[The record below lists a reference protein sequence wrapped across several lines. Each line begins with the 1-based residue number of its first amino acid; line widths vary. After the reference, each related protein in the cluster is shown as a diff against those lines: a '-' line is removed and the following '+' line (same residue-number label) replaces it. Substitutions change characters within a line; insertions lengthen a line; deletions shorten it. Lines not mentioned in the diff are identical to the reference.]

1 MPYKVK
7 TTGRWAAQGV
17 KYVNGERKR
26 IQLGTCAT
34 KREAIE
40 LERAYERRVPRSDMT
55 VSEWREIWLSNPDL
69 QESTRAHY
77 TERTKKFAKAHGSM
91 KIAEVG
97 RSIAREW
104 VRAHPSSQPN
114 LSAMFGAAMKED
126 DEHDEPLLKFNVF
139 ANLVKTQ
146 KAKRDLA
153 PEWLTA
159 EDVHKIFATAE
170 ETTGEWVADMIRF
183 AAETN
188 LRPGELFVVGESD
201 LDTDRGLLLVRWA
214 ADSKTKR
221 IKRPKNGRA
230 REVVL
235 SKRAAAAAARAIAR
249 RAGAR
254 VQVREITDERA
265 RKGATAAELAPTPIL
280 FPNPS
285 GDQFWNSTWTYYWH
299 PIRAAAGRADMDFY
313 ELVRHYGAT
322 RLREAGLEDSDV
334 GEQLGHTDG
343 GDLVRRVYGH
353 PSRRAALERVRRVL
367 DEEDH

>member
-7 TTGRWAAQGV
+7 ATGRWAAQGRDA
-17 KYVNGERKR
+17 NGKR
-26 IQLGTCAT
+26 VQLGTFAT
-34 KREAIE
+34 KREAKACE
-40 LERAYERRVPRSDMT
+40 DAHERRGPRSDMT

-77 TERTKKFAKAHGSM
+77 AERTKRFNGNHGS
-91 KIAEVG
+91 KRIADVK
-97 RSIAREW
+97 RSLAREF
-104 VRAHPSSQPN
+104 VRDHPSSQPV
-114 LSAMFGAAMKED
+114 LSAMFGAAMRED
-126 DEHDEPLLKFNVF
+126 DEFDEPLLKYNVF
-139 ANLVKTQ
+139 ANLVKTK
-146 KAKRDLA
+146 KARRDLA

-159 EDVHKIFATAE
+159 DDVGEIFDVAE
-170 ETTGEWVADMIRF
+170 RTVGEWAADMILF

-201 LDTDRGLLLVRWA
+201 LDPEAGLLLVRWA
-214 ADSKTKR
+214 ADSKTKT
-221 IKRPKNGRA
+221 IKRPKNGRP
-230 REVVL
+230 RDVVL
-235 SKRAAAAAARAIAR
+235 SKRAAAAAARRMAAR
-249 RAGAR
+249 SGS
-254 VQVREITDERA
+254 VQVREIATERA
-265 RKGATAAELAPTPIL
+265 RKGAKATELEPTPIL

-299 PIRAAAGRADMDFY
+299 QIRAASGRPDMDFY

-367 DEEDH
+367 DQEDN